1 MEMVEI
7 ERHGVS
13 GILIKDLS
21 TRMHIPSS
29 RFYRILGIPRATAEK
44 KVSSGELLAGRGGC
58 AAIGMIKLLS
68 TAQAV
73 VSNSTTPRAKGFD
86 TAKWLGEWIELRQ
99 PALGGRKP
107 ADFLDTPTGV
117 KVVLRLLGSIE
128 SGSYQ

>member
-21 TRMHIPSS
+21 TRMNIPTS
-29 RFYRILGIPRATAEK
+29 RFYSILGIPKATAEK
-44 KVSSGELLAGRGGC
+44 KASSGEMLAGFGAC
-58 AAIGMIKLLS
+58 AAIGIVKLLGR
-68 TAQAV
+68 AQGI
-73 VSNSTTPRAKGFD
+73 VSNSTAAGTRGFD
-86 TAKWLGEWIELRQ
+86 VARWLGKWIELRQ

-107 ADFLDTPTGV
+107 ADLLDTPTGA
-117 KVVLRLLGSIE
+117 KVVSRLLGSIE